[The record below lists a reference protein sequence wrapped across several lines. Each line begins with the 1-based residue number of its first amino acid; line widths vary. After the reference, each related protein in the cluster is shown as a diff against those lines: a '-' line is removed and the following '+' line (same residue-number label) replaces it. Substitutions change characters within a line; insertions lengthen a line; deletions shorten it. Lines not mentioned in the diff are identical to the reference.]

1 VKLKFDLQNIKT
13 IYNPFDFS
21 RTKISKDTA
30 TNVDYILFF
39 GRFDEKVKNFNLM
52 LEALCVEIV
61 CARISIIPYGDG
73 PDLNKIQDSIKGFQ
87 LTAM

>member
-30 TNVDYILFF
+30 TNVDYLFF

-52 LEALCVEIV
+52 LEAFMCRNCMRGFQLFLM
-61 CARISIIPYGDG
+61 GDG
-73 PDLNKIQDSIKGFQ
+73 PDLNKIQIRLKDW
-87 LTAM
+87 TAM

>member
-1 VKLKFDLQNIKT
+1 VKLKFDLQNIK

-52 LEALCVEIV
+52 LEAFMCRNCMREDFLIM
-61 CARISIIPYGDG
+61 GDG
-73 PDLNKIQDSIKGFQ
+73 PDLNKIQDSIKDFNW
-87 LTAM
+87 TAM